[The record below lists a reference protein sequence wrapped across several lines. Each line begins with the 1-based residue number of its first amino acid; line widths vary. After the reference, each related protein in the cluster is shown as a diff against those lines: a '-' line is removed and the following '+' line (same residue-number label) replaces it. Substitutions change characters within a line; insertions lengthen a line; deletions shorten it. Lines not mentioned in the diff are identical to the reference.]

1 MSRMNAFVFDIQ
13 EDYHNQVPF
22 KTSVENLMYRYD
34 LLEDYA
40 SNTVR
45 QVWNDIEREL
55 FSTGHEPY

>member
-22 KTSVENLMYRYD
+22 QTSVENLMSRYN

-40 SNTVR
+40 SKTVR
-45 QVWNDIEREL
+45 QVWSDIERD
-55 FSTGHEPY
+55 TYEPY